1 MSESSLPSMS
11 PCTQTL
17 SPGGPWRPITQGNG
31 SLVCPMPRSPPTCS
45 STCGAEGEV
54 THHTED
60 GSTGKSSNIISCKI
74 KINLGLETNQTTQ
87 QNIVNLSM
95 FVSRNK
101 LMEAQSKARSQRGY
115 WQEWN
120 KNSQK
125 QTKNIHHSFTLLICG
140 QVWLKRKLNQCLK
153 VTKIR
158 SAPCVSGILWMWC
171 NEQNGGMRPKCV
183 CVEPALS
190 CSPFVK
196 CEPTGLCPEETNP
209 IQSQTHTHTTF
220 LCTVSMNNPPYEAH
234 KWKYLHLVHSTA
246 TQALFAWVPFN
257 CAMYIKD

>member
-125 QTKNIHHSFTLLICG
+125 QTKNIHQFYPSNLWSSLVKKKIKSMFESHKNKVCTLCF
-140 QVWLKRKLNQCLK
+140 RY
-153 VTKIR
+153 
-158 SAPCVSGILWMWC
+158 
-171 NEQNGGMRPKCV
+171 
-183 CVEPALS
+183 
-190 CSPFVK
+190 
-196 CEPTGLCPEETNP
+196 
-209 IQSQTHTHTTF
+209 
-220 LCTVSMNNPPYEAH
+220 SMD
-234 KWKYLHLVHSTA
+234 V
-246 TQALFAWVPFN
+246 V
-257 CAMYIKD
+257 